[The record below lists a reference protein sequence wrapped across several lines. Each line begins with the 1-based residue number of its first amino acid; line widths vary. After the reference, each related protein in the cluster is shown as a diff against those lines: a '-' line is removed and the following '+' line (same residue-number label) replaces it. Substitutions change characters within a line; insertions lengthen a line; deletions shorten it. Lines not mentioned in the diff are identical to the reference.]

1 MARRHEHGFTLIEV
15 ILAIVVGII
24 VLTFGM
30 VTYDQIKVNAGNS
43 KMQQKVLA
51 VTTIV
56 ETFNARTGRYPNARV
71 WNNYEIST
79 LYKAQ
84 RPDDYL
90 MSPWGGQV
98 GSDLLNANEGIGHWY
113 QPSTGLLANAGSAE
127 TNTMDDSGLNYSGGL
142 QYWEV
147 NGATASFWDKSKQQR
162 LTYRGFT
169 VHGVAPN
176 NDDGW
181 FVMGGK

>member
-1 MARRHEHGFTLIEV
+1 MERSHQPGFTLIEV
-15 ILAIVVGII
+15 ILAIVIGII

-30 VTYDQIKVNAGNS
+30 VTYDQVKVAAGNS
-43 KMQQKVLA
+43 KMQEKVLA
-51 VTTIV
+51 ATTIV
-56 ETFNARTGRYPNARV
+56 ETFNARTGRYPSARI
-71 WNNYEIST
+71 WNDYEISV

-98 GSDLLNANEGIGHWY
+98 GSDLQNENQGIGHWF
-113 QPSTGLLANAGSAE
+113 QPSTGLLASAGSDQ
-127 TNTMDDSGLNYSGGL
+127 TNTMVDSSLNYSGGL

-147 NGATASFWDKSKQQR
+147 NGATASLWDKSKKAR
-162 LTYRGFT
+162 ITYRGFSI
-169 VHGVAPN
+169 HGVAPN